1 MKLEK
6 RYFSQKAR
14 PKDIM
19 DYFELNYRKARET
32 HLNEEDEHQYL
43 MDTLLLVFEGKKTLD
58 TPERRLGL
66 WDKETMWKSLAFNE
80 TMLFS
85 VLDYPASIRALSLYA
100 VYKRLPMELYQYEE
114 VYGRIMTPVVK
125 IYEDGAFI
133 GVYKAKNPKVMKE
146 MGEKEYIFPNIGE
159 KKKIGLELMNSEALN
174 LVYKRFDE
182 YLRKEESK
190 MLAGGESSLFTWT
203 NLNNKIRCFCKK
215 IDRAREALE
224 QYEKDSDIERFIA
237 NSGMVDLT
245 SVQQKYVL
253 ETFVLEKARLGIPG
267 VELATSGNWN
277 ETGKEDAIKQ
287 IARAIS
293 RNADL
298 LY

>member
-19 DYFELNYRKARET
+19 DYFEINYSKARET
-32 HLNEEDEHQYL
+32 HLDEDEHQYL
-43 MDTLLLVFEGKKTLD
+43 IDTLLLVFEGKKTID

-85 VLDYPASIRALSLYA
+85 VLDYPESIMALYLYA
-100 VYKRLPMELYQYEE
+100 VYKRIPMQSYQEE
-114 VYGRIMTPVVK
+114 WVYNEIMTPIVK
-125 IYEDGAFI
+125 MYEAGAFI
-133 GVYKAKNPKVMKE
+133 DAYRIKNPKVMKR
-146 MGEKEYIFPNIGE
+146 MGEKEYIFPNIEE
-159 KKKIGLELMNSEALN
+159 KKRIGLELMHSEARN
-174 LVYKRFDE
+174 MIYKRFDE
-182 YLRKEESK
+182 YLREEEFK
-190 MLAGGESSLFTWT
+190 ILAGGESSLFTWT

-224 QYEKDSDIERFIA
+224 QYEKDGDIERFIA
-237 NSGMVDLT
+237 NSGIVDLT
-245 SVQQKYVL
+245 RVEHNYVL
-253 ETFVLEKARLGIPG
+253 VTFALEKARHGVPG

-277 ETGKEDAIKQ
+277 ETGKEAAIKH
-287 IARAIS
+287 IASRIT